1 MARNTESGASQEQP
15 NDARIDELQNKL
27 RDQGADMAL
36 LKEQMASMTKMME
49 NMTSLMQASKAA
61 TTAPPVIG
69 GEGPGGSGILAGGV
83 PPSPMP

>member
-49 NMTSLMQASKAA
+49 NMTSLMQASMAA

-69 GEGPGGSGILAGGV
+69 GEGPAG
-83 PPSPMP
+83 